1 MFISHIHF
9 KLAKTELPHKLT
21 LDVDML
27 KKNPKK
33 QKLDSS
39 MFFLH
44 TFQMELSEEKSAHKI
59 SKRNEE
65 KFRQEVDRLAQ
76 EIAR

>member
-1 MFISHIHF
+1 MLISHVHF
-9 KLAKTELPHKLT
+9 KLAKTKLPHKLK
-21 LDVDML
+21 LDVDMVEKR
-27 KKNPKK
+27 KKIY
-33 QKLDSS
+33 SS

>member
-1 MFISHIHF
+1 
-9 KLAKTELPHKLT
+9 
-21 LDVDML
+21 
-27 KKNPKK
+27 
-33 QKLDSS
+33 

>member
-1 MFISHIHF
+1 
-9 KLAKTELPHKLT
+9 
-21 LDVDML
+21 
-27 KKNPKK
+27 
-33 QKLDSS
+33 
-39 MFFLH
+39 
-44 TFQMELSEEKSAHKI
+44 MELSEEKSAHKI

>member
-1 MFISHIHF
+1 MVE
-9 KLAKTELPHKLT
+9 KR
-21 LDVDML
+21 
-27 KKNPKK
+27 KKIY
-33 QKLDSS
+33 SS